1 MTDKMDTTY
10 TMPTAPAAII
20 RSLNA
25 AGFEAYAVGGCVR
38 DSLLGLTPEDWD
50 ITTCALPQETA
61 QVFSDCHVI
70 ETGLQ
75 HGTVTVRFKNKSYEI
90 TTFRVDGEYTDSR
103 HPDTVTFTPSAIED
117 VKRRDFTINALL
129 WHPDDDIRDFVGG
142 IGDLQSGILRCVGE
156 PKKRFSEDALRILR
170 ALRFAS
176 VYGFSIHPD
185 TKAAAISLAES
196 LKNISA
202 ERIRVELFKL
212 LCGKNAAAILTEF
225 AAVLQVILPGAVIS
239 AQMAKALSL
248 APTDIVCRLAL
259 LLQNTD
265 AKAVLQRLKTDT
277 ATITQVDAVLQTM
290 QLSPTTE
297 PIALKKLLRLYG
309 PKTLRLSIAF
319 HAALKEEDASIW
331 DATASALQAL
341 LLTDPCYSL
350 KALHISGREL
360 LALGFTGKEI
370 GNMLDL
376 ALTAVIEETCEN
388 EQSALLDFVKKQPR
402 E

>member
-1 MTDKMDTTY
+1 
-10 TMPTAPAAII
+10 MPTAPATII
-20 RSLNA
+20 RRLNT

-38 DSLLGLTPEDWD
+38 DTILGLAPGDWD
-50 ITTCALPQETA
+50 ITTSALPDQTA
-61 QVFSDCHVI
+61 QVFADCHVI

-75 HGTVTVRFKNKSYEI
+75 HGTVTVRFENKSYEI

-103 HPDTVTFTPSAIED
+103 HPDTVTFTPSATKD
-117 VKRRDFTINALL
+117 VRRRDFTINALL
-129 WHPDDDIRDFVGG
+129 WHPDDGILDFVGG
-142 IGDLQSGILRCVGE
+142 INDIQNGVLQCVGE
-156 PKKRFSEDALRILR
+156 PQKRFSEDALRILR

-185 TKAAAISLAES
+185 TKTAAISLAEG

-225 AAVLQVILPGAVIS
+225 AAVLQVILPETVIS
-239 AQMAKALSL
+239 AQMAEALSR

-259 LLQNTD
+259 LLQETD
-265 AKAVLQRLKTDT
+265 AKAVLRRLKTDT
-277 ATITQVDAVLQTM
+277 ATIAQVDAVLQTM
-290 QLSPTTE
+290 PLSPTTE

-309 PKTLRLSIAF
+309 PKTLQLSIAF
-319 HAALKEEDASIW
+319 HAALKKEEASVW
-331 DATASALQAL
+331 EATASALQAL

-350 KALHISGREL
+350 EALHISGMEL

-370 GNMLDL
+370 GDMLTL

-388 EQSALLDFVKKQPR
+388 EQSALLNFVKKQPR
-402 E
+402 K